1 VCSFCFNFRLIFSKP
16 IGFRITPGYSSVMR
30 PRCWNSLCIIVL
42 TVFQN
47 SFAQESQSIPS
58 SRGVVTTAK
67 QFLQDNRDLWTSPLR
82 VKRENLRW
90 IVPLGIGTAALLKTD
105 PSISAEIEEAKGI
118 QPPSRIVSRAGS
130 FPLFLAPA
138 VLMAVGRVAD
148 DERTVRAGSVTL
160 QAVLHSEIIVQALK
174 AATNRERPSKSN
186 GNGGFWDGGK
196 SFPSGHA
203 ISSWAFAAAISDQY
217 ADKKWI
223 GISSYA
229 MATAVSL
236 SRIGGQNHFPSDV
249 LIGSSMGWLIG
260 HYISHRHKQ

>member
-1 VCSFCFNFRLIFSKP
+1 
-16 IGFRITPGYSSVMR
+16 MR
-30 PRCWNSLCIIVL
+30 PLCRVSLLGL
-42 TVFQN
+42 TLAVFQN
-47 SFAQESQSIPS
+47 SFAQESQSIPPS
-58 SRGVVTTAK
+58 AGVVSITKEFVRDDA
-67 QFLQDNRDLWTSPLR
+67 DLWTSPLR
-82 VKRENLRW
+82 VKRENLEW
-90 IVPLGIGTAALLKTD
+90 IVPLGIGAAALLKTD
-105 PSISAEIEEAKGI
+105 RGISGEIGEAKGI
-118 QPPSRIVSRAGS
+118 QPASRIVSQAGS
-130 FPLFLAPA
+130 VPLFVAPA
-138 VLMAVGRVAD
+138 VLMVVGHVAE

-174 AATNRERPSKSN
+174 AATNRERPNKSR

-217 ADKKWI
+217 SDKKWV

-236 SRIGGQNHFPSDV
+236 SRVGGQNHFPSDA
-249 LIGSSMGWLIG
+249 LIGSSVGWLIG